1 MSTETNTKRR
11 TMDDS
16 EILDFINDVATKRV
30 KKVRESLNVDDI
42 VSIGY
47 NASQLIECISR
58 IKEYPSKYHI
68 DQFKESTKDKRVLY
82 QLQSPEVALALEL
95 KAEYDVGRLDVFDKV
110 LDYQKANGLNIKDD
124 DIVTN
129 FIDNAQYFLPP
140 LPKIEDE
147 EVRDQLES
155 NVALG
160 NYSYMGRRYFESV
173 VSRYLIQR
181 FYDREIKEMA
191 VYATNQ
197 KVASEWARL
206 YELTAD
212 NKVAPYE
219 VFFAYIGALASQI
232 PYSTNDLE
240 SEIKTWVTIILEPI
254 LMQFDSSNPLMTN
267 SKDELR
273 SRLGEIEFRNIYVST
288 NPDPIY
294 LVQIYAGGQ
303 LLIGTNS
310 DTSLGEAE
318 AKAATDALYNVS
330 LLKRAEDFIET
341 SNLEKRS
348 SLSVSPYVGDKSLY
362 KNGAPQPHPVVH
374 PVAQVAHPHPSYGFP
389 PPQPQPVTPV
399 NPNVHTT
406 HRVEQPNAI
415 VQASFPG
422 VKTDVAASY
431 PQSLINEDY
440 QRQLQEE
447 SASVLEAP
455 PVTDEASIDN
465 SSKEKL
471 NRFLCDRRIAPA
483 EYKTAKL
490 NNSDVQ
496 VICFIENRAIAKAIS
511 TNKKKAGQIVAQYIL
526 NYPEYFLQRFLNKN

>member
-1 MSTETNTKRR
+1 MSTETNTKRQ
-11 TMDDS
+11 MMNDS
-16 EILDFINDVATKRV
+16 EISDFINEVATKRV
-30 KKVRESLNVDDI
+30 KKVRESLTVDDI

-47 NASQLIECISR
+47 NASQLIESISR

-68 DQFKESTKDKRVLY
+68 DQFKETTKDKRILY

-110 LDYQKANGLNIKDD
+110 LDYQKSNGLNLKDD
-124 DIVTN
+124 GIVTT
-129 FIDNAQYFLPP
+129 FIENAQYFLPP

-147 EVRDQLES
+147 EVRAQLES
-155 NVALG
+155 NVALK

-191 VYATNQ
+191 VYATNY

-206 YELTAD
+206 YELPSD
-212 NKVAPYE
+212 KKVAPHE

-232 PYSTNDLE
+232 PYSTKDLE
-240 SEIKTWVTIILEPI
+240 DEIKNWVTIILEPI

-273 SRLGEIEFRNIYVST
+273 SRLGDLEFKNIYVST

-294 LVQIYAGGQ
+294 LVQVYAGGEI
-303 LLIGTNS
+303 LIGTNS
-310 DTSLGEAE
+310 HTSLGEAE
-318 AKAATDALYNVS
+318 AKAATDALYNIS
-330 LLKRAEDFIET
+330 LLNKAKEFIES
-341 SNLEKRS
+341 SNVEKRS
-348 SLSVSPYVGDKSLY
+348 NFSVSPYAGDKTLY
-362 KNGAPQPHPVVH
+362 KNGISQPH
-374 PVAQVAHPHPSYGFP
+374 AVAHPHPSYGFP
-389 PPQPQPVTPV
+389 VPQPQPITPV
-399 NPNVHTT
+399 NPNIHPP
-406 HRVEQPNAI
+406 HPMEQPNAI
-415 VQASFPG
+415 VQTNFPG
-422 VKTDVAASY
+422 IRADY

-455 PVTDEASIDN
+455 AVTDEASIDN

-471 NRFLCDRRIAPA
+471 NRFLGDRRISSA

-496 VICFIENRAIAKAIS
+496 VICYIENRAIAKAIS

-526 NYPEYFLQRFLNKN
+526 NYPDYFLQPFLNRN